1 MKKGFTLV
9 EILAVFVVLGIISMI
24 TVPAIG
30 NVIHMSK
37 EKAYD
42 KQIELII
49 NASRSYMTNNSLEL
63 PDNGETSTV
72 NVCQLEKGGYLKK
85 ENISNPIYENGSSD
99 IKKKC
104 KYLYGNINVTNTS
117 GKFTYT
123 YADLNN
129 CTEKNNIEKSTN
141 ICD

>member
-1 MKKGFTLV
+1 MKMKKGFTLV

-63 PDNGETSTV
+63 PDNA
-72 NVCQLEKGGYLKK
+72 
-85 ENISNPIYENGSSD
+85 I
-99 IKKKC
+99 
-104 KYLYGNINVTNTS
+104 
-117 GKFTYT
+117 FM
-123 YADLNN
+123 
-129 CTEKNNIEKSTN
+129 
-141 ICD
+141 